1 MNILEITL
9 IMVWI
14 GMIQAKKSFGN
25 VDIGMKKTTTYK
37 VYMVECSDNSI
48 YTGITSDIN
57 RRLHEH
63 ANTSKGSKYVRR
75 RLPIQLVWSSHPM
88 SHSEALQLEY
98 RIKQWKREQ
107 KLQWI
112 RLNNE

>member
-1 MNILEITL
+1 M
-9 IMVWI
+9 
-14 GMIQAKKSFGN
+14 
-25 VDIGMKKTTTYK
+25 TTYK
-37 VYMVECSDNSI
+37 VYMVECSDESI
-48 YTGITSDIN
+48 YTGITSDIK

-63 ANTSKGSKYVRR
+63 AHTKKGSKYVRR
-75 RLPIQLVWSSHPM
+75 RLPIKLLWSSHPM
-88 SHSEALQLEY
+88 TKSEALQLEY